1 MHFSVISSDGKLL
14 ITSTYA
20 FDAIKFLGENVN
32 LDVELAYIF

>member
-1 MHFSVISSDGKLL
+1 MLYLKRVMKLL

-20 FDAIKFLGENVN
+20 FDAMKFLGENVN